1 MLDKI
6 FISLACYRDPE
17 IIPTVQDAYNKAK
30 NKHLLIFGI
39 YAQMSEEDEKIDLS
53 FITNKEQVRLL
64 VKDNTKARGPSY
76 ARYIIYN
83 KLYKDELYY
92 LQIDSHTRF
101 IENWDIEL
109 ITMLS
114 KLSANSVI
122 STYPKGYQLNNEKI
136 ILTNE
141 KMTVLKFKK
150 LRDGIPIFNTTTIIQ
165 EDKPKRNYFWAAG
178 YSFCYGAIF
187 KIIPFDPHLKNLFW
201 GEEFLMSLRFFTNN
215 VKIYSPNRH
224 ILFTLWSRN
233 YRHTFWELKEKMN
246 GKFETYGFL
255 SFLRLCKIC
264 NFYPND
270 SNDSNDS
277 NFFSIFSKKFKKD
290 IEKYGIGNKKTAN
303 EFYKRIGIKE
313 IIEKEDYKK
322 IMLRLYFSLKI
333 NL

>member
-1 MLDKI
+1 MLEKI

-17 IIPTVQDAYNKAK
+17 IIPTVRDAYNKAK

-39 YAQMSEEDEKIDLS
+39 YAQMGEEDEKIDLS
-53 FITNKEQVRLL
+53 FIENQEQIRLL
-64 VKDNTKARGPSY
+64 IKDNTKARGPSY

-83 KLYKDELYY
+83 KLYKNELYY

-122 STYPKGYQLNNEKI
+122 STYPKGYQLNRENI
-136 ILTNE
+136 IPTNE

-150 LRDGIPIFNTTTIIQ
+150 LRDGIPIFNTTTILQ
-165 EDKPKRNYFWAAG
+165 DDKPKRNYFWAAG

-187 KIIPFDPHLKNLFW
+187 KIIPFDPYLKNLFW

-215 VKIYSPNRH
+215 VKIYTPNRH
-224 ILFTLWSRN
+224 ILCTLWSRN

-255 SFLRLCKIC
+255 SFLRLCSIA

-270 SNDSNDS
+270 FN
-277 NFFSIFSKKFKKD
+277 IFQKIEKKFKEN
-290 IEKYGIGNKKTAN
+290 IEKYGIGNKKSVE